1 MPNFV
6 FDAGSL
12 AGYLYDLV
20 TVAAE
25 STAAASVINAVLLN
39 VLVSKVHEGTGA
51 TESTVGIPR
60 LVVASLIPSVIP
72 AILIYAREVVV
83 NWRGRTFS
91 SLTGAISAVTLFFAA
106 YATSGD
112 VVPWKAAGT
121 KAGIDETS
129 FTRALCDVSVGCE
142 DPICR
147 RLAFEA
153 LAATAAY
160 FTNGRGLSE
169 ATPGGFIVACGRAG
183 LCAGSSEGERDA
195 AAACVVPF
203 DDVEES
209 RVVSPAAC
217 VSIDECYWEETLLE
231 EWLLS
236 ERRAP
241 GTRGDES
248 RSSIA
253 TGRLAF
259 AWRVMR
265 RSGRILARVLRDATM
280 RETLVSLA
288 LTAAWRSGGS
298 DPAPVKVLGALFVP
312 RPTEREDVASSRRAV
327 PHDVLRGCIDA
338 MKKIPPRGDDIAW
351 AVGHS
356 RAGGSGT
363 VLVENV
369 HSLFVARVHDGGLAE
384 VYDPSGER
392 ARLCDEME
400 IVARAAKLREGG
412 GRM

>member
-129 FTRALCDVSVGCE
+129 FTRALGDVSVGCE

-160 FTNGRGLSE
+160 FSKGRGEE

-195 AAACVVPF
+195 AAACAVPF
-203 DDVEES
+203 DDGEES
-209 RVVSPAAC
+209 RVNNAAAC

-231 EWLLS
+231 EWLLVGETGPRDAGRRVAVLHRDGPPRLRVAGHAS
-236 ERRAP
+236 QRADLGSGVERR
-241 GTRGDES
+241 D
-248 RSSIA
+248 
-253 TGRLAF
+253 
-259 AWRVMR
+259 
-265 RSGRILARVLRDATM
+265 DA
-280 RETLVSLA
+280 
-288 LTAAWRSGGS
+288 
-298 DPAPVKVLGALFVP
+298 
-312 RPTEREDVASSRRAV
+312 
-327 PHDVLRGCIDA
+327 
-338 MKKIPPRGDDIAW
+338 
-351 AVGHS
+351 
-356 RAGGSGT
+356 
-363 VLVENV
+363 
-369 HSLFVARVHDGGLAE
+369 
-384 VYDPSGER
+384 
-392 ARLCDEME
+392 
-400 IVARAAKLREGG
+400 
-412 GRM
+412 

>member
-160 FTNGRGLSE
+160 FYQGRGRRRRLR
-169 ATPGGFIVACGRAG
+169 G
-183 LCAGSSEGERDA
+183 GSS
-195 AAACVVPF
+195 
-203 DDVEES
+203 
-209 RVVSPAAC
+209 
-217 VSIDECYWEETLLE
+217 
-231 EWLLS
+231 
-236 ERRAP
+236 
-241 GTRGDES
+241 
-248 RSSIA
+248 
-253 TGRLAF
+253 
-259 AWRVMR
+259 
-265 RSGRILARVLRDATM
+265 
-280 RETLVSLA
+280 
-288 LTAAWRSGGS
+288 
-298 DPAPVKVLGALFVP
+298 
-312 RPTEREDVASSRRAV
+312 
-327 PHDVLRGCIDA
+327 
-338 MKKIPPRGDDIAW
+338 
-351 AVGHS
+351 S
-356 RAGGSGT
+356 RAG
-363 VLVENV
+363 
-369 HSLFVARVHDGGLAE
+369 ARVYARE
-384 VYDPSGER
+384 ARR
-392 ARLCDEME
+392 ASAMPRPR
-400 IVARAAKLREGG
+400 VRFRSTTVKSHGWSVPPRVS
-412 GRM
+412 R

>member
-25 STAAASVINAVLLN
+25 STAAASVVNAVLLN

-129 FTRALCDVSVGCE
+129 FTRALGDVSVGCE

-160 FTNGRGLSE
+160 FSKGRGEE

-195 AAACVVPF
+195 AAACAVPF
-203 DDVEES
+203 DDGEES
-209 RVVSPAAC
+209 RVNNAAAC

-236 ERRAP
+236 ERRGP

-248 RSSIA
+248 RSSIT

-265 RSGRILARVLRDATM
+265 RSGRILARVLRDDTM
-280 RETLVSLA
+280 RETC
-288 LTAAWRSGGS
+288 SGTM
-298 DPAPVKVLGALFVP
+298 AYLGASDSNHFV
-312 RPTEREDVASSRRAV
+312 
-327 PHDVLRGCIDA
+327 
-338 MKKIPPRGDDIAW
+338 
-351 AVGHS
+351 
-356 RAGGSGT
+356 
-363 VLVENV
+363 
-369 HSLFVARVHDGGLAE
+369 
-384 VYDPSGER
+384 
-392 ARLCDEME
+392 
-400 IVARAAKLREGG
+400 
-412 GRM
+412 

>member
-25 STAAASVINAVLLN
+25 STAAASVVNAVLLN

-129 FTRALCDVSVGCE
+129 FTRALGDVSVGCE

-160 FTNGRGLSE
+160 FTQGRGEE

-195 AAACVVPF
+195 AAACAVPF
-203 DDVEES
+203 DDGEES

-217 VSIDECYWEETLLE
+217 VPIDECYWEETLLE

-236 ERRAP
+236 ERI
-241 GTRGDES
+241 G
-248 RSSIA
+248 
-253 TGRLAF
+253 
-259 AWRVMR
+259 
-265 RSGRILARVLRDATM
+265 RDAG
-280 RETLVSLA
+280 RRVA
-288 LTAAWRSGGS
+288 
-298 DPAPVKVLGALFVP
+298 VLH
-312 RPTEREDVASSRRAV
+312 
-327 PHDVLRGCIDA
+327 HDG
-338 MKKIPPRGDDIAW
+338 PPRLRVA
-351 AVGHS
+351 GHAS
-356 RAGGSGT
+356 QRADLGSG
-363 VLVENV
+363 VERRDD
-369 HSLFVARVHDGGLAE
+369 A
-384 VYDPSGER
+384 
-392 ARLCDEME
+392 
-400 IVARAAKLREGG
+400 
-412 GRM
+412 

>member
-25 STAAASVINAVLLN
+25 STAAASVVNAVLLN

-129 FTRALCDVSVGCE
+129 FTRALGDVSVGCE

-160 FTNGRGLSE
+160 FSKGRGEE

-195 AAACVVPF
+195 AAACAVPF
-203 DDVEES
+203 DDGEERHGWS
-209 RVVSPAAC
+209 V
-217 VSIDECYWEETLLE
+217 
-231 EWLLS
+231 
-236 ERRAP
+236 
-241 GTRGDES
+241 
-248 RSSIA
+248 
-253 TGRLAF
+253 
-259 AWRVMR
+259 
-265 RSGRILARVLRDATM
+265 
-280 RETLVSLA
+280 
-288 LTAAWRSGGS
+288 
-298 DPAPVKVLGALFVP
+298 
-312 RPTEREDVASSRRAV
+312 
-327 PHDVLRGCIDA
+327 
-338 MKKIPPRGDDIAW
+338 PPR
-351 AVGHS
+351 VS
-356 RAGGSGT
+356 R
-363 VLVENV
+363 
-369 HSLFVARVHDGGLAE
+369 
-384 VYDPSGER
+384 
-392 ARLCDEME
+392 
-400 IVARAAKLREGG
+400 
-412 GRM
+412 